1 MKKTLLNTLTI
12 AIIFFARLANAQVG
26 VGVPAGEIHPSAEL
40 EVKST
45 EKGFLLPRMTKAQR
59 IAIGSPATGLIVYQI
74 DGDVSNPAGLYY
86 YDGSAWKNGIGAQ
99 GIQGNTGA
107 TGATGPKG
115 DQGTP
120 GAQGPKGDTGA
131 QGETGAVG
139 AQGIQGVKGE
149 TGATGPKGDVGETG
163 ATGPKGDV
171 GPQGPA
177 GPTGANG
184 TNGTNGS
191 VGSVTAIS
199 GTSNANG
206 AYISGGDLTLTPADA
221 LNGGVVTT
229 DAQTFAG
236 SKTFLSDL
244 YVNGVIVGRGGGDPY
259 SDNTAI
265 GLNALLNNTTGV
277 GNTANGSRALLFN
290 TTGAENTA
298 IGRDALLMNI
308 DGFGNT
314 ANGSAALL
322 ENTIGSSNTAIGFNA
337 LRNNTVGSYNTA
349 LGQAAD
355 VFGNL
360 SNATAIGAQALVDES
375 NKIQLGNSR
384 VTNVNTSATYTGAG
398 FRTPTGTSSQ
408 YLMADGSV
416 SSTGPTGPKGADGQ
430 GGITIAGS
438 GINVTGTGTVA
449 DPYIVSSNVSS
460 KIYTIGLWPEL
471 GGYVFRI
478 SADGRH
484 GLVAE
489 TKDQSRSCPWYAA
502 QDYISNPYNHSTDG
516 QKFMDWR
523 LPTKYELNEMY
534 SQQGAIGGF
543 ESMFY
548 WSSTEFDNT
557 YGWRQ
562 NFLLGTQNAQLDK
575 WGMQSVRS
583 VRVF

>member
-1 MKKTLLNTLTI
+1 MKKTVLNTLVL
-12 AIIFFARLANAQVG
+12 AILLFASAANAQVG
-26 VGVPAGEIHPSAEL
+26 IGVPAENIHPSAEL

-45 EKGFLLPRMTKAQR
+45 KKGFLPPRMTMAER
-59 IAIGSPATGLIVYQI
+59 DAIVTPA
-74 DGDVSNPAGLYY
+74 AGLLIYQTDAVANNPVGLY
-86 YDGSAWKNGIGAQ
+86 FYDGTAWINGLGVV
-99 GIQGNTGA
+99 GA
-107 TGATGPKG
+107 TGEVGQQGPKG

-139 AQGIQGVKGE
+139 AQGIQGIQGVK
-149 TGATGPKGDVGETG
+149 GETG

-199 GTSNANG
+199 GISNANG
-206 AYISGGDLTLTPADA
+206 AFISGGDLTLTPADA
-221 LNGGVVTT
+221 SNGGIVTT

-244 YVNGVIVGRGGGDPY
+244 YVNGVIVGRGGG
-259 SDNTAI
+259 SEISNTASGTNALLSNTEGRSNTAV
-265 GLNALLNNTTGV
+265 GLNALLNNTTGA
-277 GNTANGSRALLFN
+277 GNTANG
-290 TTGAENTA
+290 
-298 IGRDALLMNI
+298 RDALGI
-308 DGFGNT
+308 NT
-314 ANGSAALL
+314 Q
-322 ENTIGSSNTAIGFNA
+322 GSSNTAIGFNA

-416 SSTGPTGPKGADGQ
+416 SSTGPKGADGQ

-449 DPYIVSSNVSS
+449 DPYIVSSNVTS
-460 KIYTIGLWPEL
+460 KIYTIGHWPEL

-478 SADGRH
+478 SEDGTH

-489 TKDQSRSCPWYAA
+489 TQDQSVGSSWYLA
-502 QDYISNPYNHSTDG
+502 QDAISNPVNHSTNG
-516 QKFMDWR
+516 KKFMDWR

-534 SQQGAIGGF
+534 LQKGAVGGFANYYYWPSSEYDINLAWGQGFGDGGQGA
-543 ESMFY
+543 SSKTKAFY
-548 WSSTEFDNT
+548 
-557 YGWRQ
+557 
-562 NFLLGTQNAQLDK
+562 
-575 WGMQSVRS
+575 VRS
-583 VRVF
+583 VRAF